1 MYVFEQNTT
10 VHVYSAH
17 FMKPKLGSEEEP
29 PHLGFSSSPEEHF
42 LTVAPKRGIPPPSR
56 QNLHTHAGDWRE
68 KSKKRRWILRGKK
81 GDSDLLKGKRKKK
94 RLFPLF
100 C

>member
-29 PHLGFSSSPEEHF
+29 QLPTLAFFSSGGTLF
-42 LTVAPKRGIPPPSR
+42 DRGSEARNPPPPPR
-56 QNLHTHAGDWRE
+56 GKTYTHTLGTERE
-68 KSKKRRWILRGKK
+68 KSKKKEGRWILRGKK
-81 GDSDLLKGKRKKK
+81 GGIPT
-94 RLFPLF
+94 F
-100 C
+100 